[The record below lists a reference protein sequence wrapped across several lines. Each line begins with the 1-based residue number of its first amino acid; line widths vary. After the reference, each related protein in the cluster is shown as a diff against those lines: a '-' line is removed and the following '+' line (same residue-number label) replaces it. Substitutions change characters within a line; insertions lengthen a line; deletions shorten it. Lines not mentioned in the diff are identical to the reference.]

1 MGTEG
6 LNSFMLISLGAGF
19 FAISFNKGR
28 AGELRSSI
36 AFAVL
41 AAVVGLTKAADDG
54 VYNREPG
61 AIFAIVCGYVLLPML
76 GVMVSR
82 RLFEASRGRKDK
94 SNGST
99 GLK

>member
-41 AAVVGLTKAADDG
+41 AAVIGLMKAADDG
-54 VYNREPG
+54 IYDREPDM
-61 AIFAIVCGYVLLPML
+61 IFAVVCGYVLLPML
-76 GVMVSR
+76 GVMISR
-82 RLFEASRGRKDK
+82 RLFEASRRGKD
-94 SNGST
+94 
-99 GLK
+99 